1 MSQAGAAGLG
11 HRWQVFVIDY
21 PQTACLMKKPFLI
34 RSLYATVVAVLFTAV
49 AALAQG
55 PGSGGPTPTGGA
67 TQIPID
73 GGASLLLAAGGA
85 YGLKRLRA
93 YRAAKKQS

>member
-1 MSQAGAAGLG
+1 
-11 HRWQVFVIDY
+11 
-21 PQTACLMKKPFLI
+21 MKKTFII
-34 RSLYATVVAVLFTAV
+34 RSLYATVAAVLFTAV

-55 PGSGGPTPTGGA
+55 SGTSPGSGGPTPTQ
-67 TQIPID
+67 TPID

-93 YRAAKKQS
+93 YRIAKKQS